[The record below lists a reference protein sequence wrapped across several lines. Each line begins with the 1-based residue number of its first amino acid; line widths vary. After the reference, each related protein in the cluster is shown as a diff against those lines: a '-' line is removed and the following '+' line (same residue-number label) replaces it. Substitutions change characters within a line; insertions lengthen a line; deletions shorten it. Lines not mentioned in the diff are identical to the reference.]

1 MHPKSA
7 KFFFRSLPLIQK
19 LQIQKENVFFIWWPS
34 TAKTTPCSRWAFF
47 KNTGKF
53 IDSSRFI
60 PFSSPD
66 YPINEQDLDGNTPLL
81 IAYMNGQAALCV
93 ALAKAGS
100 VLAKPNSEG
109 ITIFNLEVATKRFV
123 KDEISIFNQFRLL
136 HRILDQVEKEPPW
149 VETDRC
155 QITEEKFSMR
165 LRKHHCRHCGSCV
178 CEKVS
183 VKVFIRLIS
192 LLGFQKSSS
201 NRKIRFRREINPRLW
216 HMLRRFDAQRR
227 GQIRLCFMKTP
238 FCYINEYFLLLCP
251 DNCSSHYQLIRST
264 VHCHWYLRSFL
275 L

>member
-1 MHPKSA
+1 
-7 KFFFRSLPLIQK
+7 
-19 LQIQKENVFFIWWPS
+19 
-34 TAKTTPCSRWAFF
+34 
-47 KNTGKF
+47 
-53 IDSSRFI
+53 
-60 PFSSPD
+60 
-66 YPINEQDLDGNTPLL
+66 
-81 IAYMNGQAALCV
+81 MNGQAALCV

-183 VKVFIRLIS
+183 VKVFIPLIS

-201 NRKIRFRREINPRLW
+201 NRKIRFRREINARL
-216 HMLRRFDAQRR
+216 
-227 GQIRLCFMKTP
+227 
-238 FCYINEYFLLLCP
+238 
-251 DNCSSHYQLIRST
+251 
-264 VHCHWYLRSFL
+264 
-275 L
+275 